1 MPEQVEIVAKEG
13 RTGYVIETASFSSS
27 NIDGRRYYKVYPAPT
42 FWLYGSKIK

>member
-13 RTGYVIETASFSSS
+13 RTGYVIKTASFSSS